1 MKFEDNQKN
10 SNLSN
15 HVVKKTLFLSGD
27 YLYLKN
33 LHYIC
38 KLKIV
43 GTRESACL
51 AVYLLFLFRNVRSAA
66 AYPSIE

>member
-10 SNLSN
+10 SNSGY
-15 HVVKKTLFLSGD
+15 HVVKKTLFLSRD

-51 AVYLLFLFRNVRSAA
+51 AVYLPFPHRNTRLDAA
-66 AYPSIE
+66 SP